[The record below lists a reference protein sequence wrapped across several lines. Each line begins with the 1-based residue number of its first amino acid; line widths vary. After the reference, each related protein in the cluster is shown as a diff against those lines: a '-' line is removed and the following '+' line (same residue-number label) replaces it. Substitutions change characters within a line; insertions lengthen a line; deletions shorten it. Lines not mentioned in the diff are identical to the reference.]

1 MTISGTS
8 STKLAAAFSA
18 QAVDREK
25 EEQPLKRYVVVVVL
39 FLLSMLT
46 YVDRVC
52 ISAAKDPISSE
63 MHLSDTAMG
72 VVFGAF
78 ALGYALLQI
87 PCGWLADRFGPRLA
101 LASMVAV
108 WSALTALTG
117 AAWNLVSL
125 VTIRFLFGISEAGAY
140 PGAARAI
147 CNWLPLGER
156 GRANGILISG
166 SRLGGAVS
174 FPLLAWMLTRWQ
186 WRTSFWLLG
195 GIGLVWAILWLLWFR
210 DYPAHVQVEAAPRDA
225 IHKPSGI
232 ELSTVLRS
240 KSVGLAMVQYFASNF
255 TFFIALSWMMPYLKR
270 RFHLADGDAVAYAM
284 APLLFGTLSLWI
296 AGWLV
301 DILYRSRWRAWSRRI
316 PSILGFGI
324 STIGLLALTQA
335 STPFDA
341 AVCFT
346 LAEFGS
352 DMTVSPS
359 WVFCADIAGR
369 NAGAVSAAMN
379 MIGNLGAF
387 VSANAFP
394 ILAAATGS
402 AAAYFFCAAALNAV
416 AILCWLGM
424 RSVRGVELAAVT
436 AVYPVG
442 ETR

>member
-1 MTISGTS
+1 
-8 STKLAAAFSA
+8 
-18 QAVDREK
+18 
-25 EEQPLKRYVVVVVL
+25 LKRYIVVVVL

-52 ISAAKDPISSE
+52 ISAAKEPISGE

-72 VVFGAF
+72 AVFGAF

-101 LASMVAV
+101 LACMVTV
-108 WSALTALTG
+108 WSGLTAMTG

-125 VTIRFLFGISEAGAY
+125 ITIRFLFGISEAGAY

-156 GRANGILISG
+156 GRANGILLSG

-186 WRTSFWLLG
+186 WRTSFWILG
-195 GIGLVWAILWLLWFR
+195 GIGLIWAMLWLLWFR
-210 DYPAHVQVEAAPRDA
+210 DYPSHYRADAESRDA
-225 IHKPSGI
+225 LRKPSGI
-232 ELSTVLRS
+232 DLSRVLRS
-240 KSVGLAMVQYFASNF
+240 KSLGLAMVQYFASNF

-270 RFHLADGDAVAYAM
+270 QFHLTDADAVAYAM
-284 APLLFGTLSLWI
+284 APLLAGTLALWI
-296 AGWLV
+296 AGGLV

-316 PSILGFGI
+316 PGILGFGI

-335 STPFDA
+335 TTPFGA

-359 WVFCADIAGR
+359 WVFCADIAGE

-402 AAAYFFCAAALNAV
+402 AAAYFFCAAVLNVV
-416 AILCWLGM
+416 AILCWLSM
-424 RSVRGVELAAVT
+424 RSLSSVEPVVLPAAF
-436 AVYPVG
+436 PVG